1 MKSASVGEIIR
12 IIGAVLDIR
21 FPGGQLPEIGDA
33 VTVLGADGRSLTA
46 EAAQQLGDD
55 TVRCVALGATE
66 GLRRGMR
73 AVAAGGPLEVP
84 VGPQTLGRIF
94 NVLGEPV
101 DGGKMPEG
109 APRLPIHRQPPA
121 FADQAETT
129 EILETGIK
137 VVDLLCP
144 YQKGGKIGLFGG
156 AGVGKTVLIQELIHN
171 IATRHG
177 GCSVFTG
184 VGERTREGNDLYYEM
199 KASGVLEK
207 TCMVFGQMNEPP
219 GARMRAA
226 FTGLTMAEYF
236 RDTEQ
241 SDVLLFIDNI
251 FRFIQA
257 GAEVSALLGR
267 MPSAVGYQ
275 PTLQTEMGALQERI
289 TSTKEGSITSVQAV
303 YVPADDLTDPAPA
316 TTFAHLDATTVLERS
331 IAELGIYPAVD
342 PLNVSSRMLTEQI
355 VGKEHF
361 ETARGVQE
369 ILERYRELQDIIA
382 ILGMDELS
390 EEDRLTVSRA
400 RKIQRFFSRPFFSAS
415 QFTGMEG
422 RYVPRAETVKG
433 FAGILEGRYDDL
445 PENLFYNAGTI
456 AEVEARAK

>member
-1 MKSASVGEIIR
+1 MNFEPSSEEVLEMLVPEYLRHMIHGGILMSQAAENRARMEAMDVAERNAQDMLDDLTLQFNRARQGLLPGIDGDGGRGSLRRSVKVMKSASVGEIIR

-84 VGPQTLGRIF
+84 VGPQTR
-94 NVLGEPV
+94 GEFSMCWANRWTGV
-101 DGGKMPEG
+101 RC
-109 APRLPIHRQPPA
+109 PRERPSA
-121 FADQAETT
+121 YSQAASGVSPTRRTT

-137 VVDLLCP
+137 VVDLLCLTRRAEKSAFSGVP
-144 YQKGGKIGLFGG
+144 VWENGADSGTDSQYRHQARRLFR
-156 AGVGKTVLIQELIHN
+156 VY
-171 IATRHG
+171 RR
-177 GCSVFTG
+177 
-184 VGERTREGNDLYYEM
+184 GERTREGNDLYYEM

-275 PTLQTEMGALQERI
+275 PTPSDGDGGSAGAHHFHKGGIHHLGAGGLCAGGR
-289 TSTKEGSITSVQAV
+289 SDRS
-303 YVPADDLTDPAPA
+303 APA
-316 TTFAHLDATTVLERS
+316 TTFAHLDA
-331 IAELGIYPAVD
+331 
-342 PLNVSSRMLTEQI
+342 
-355 VGKEHF
+355 HC
-361 ETARGVQE
+361 
-369 ILERYRELQDIIA
+369 
-382 ILGMDELS
+382 
-390 EEDRLTVSRA
+390 
-400 RKIQRFFSRPFFSAS
+400 
-415 QFTGMEG
+415 
-422 RYVPRAETVKG
+422 
-433 FAGILEGRYDDL
+433 
-445 PENLFYNAGTI
+445 AGTI
-456 AEVEARAK
+456 HCGTGHLPGSGPAECVVQDADRADCGEGAF